1 MSLYVSRQS
10 GIRLEGGRDVFL
22 FSVGASGDHPDGHH
36 DRNDDREGDGNP
48 EEGFVG
54 GGIVSGEGQTVNGRN
69 EDSSHD
75 QHDNNDGND
84 TIHELRDIHF
94 FNSLYVYSS
103 SLRVIVECHDY
114 EGDEDTDNDNPNER
128 GPCTETVL
136 L

>member
-10 GIRLEGGRDVFL
+10 GIRYRGRARCFL
-22 FSVGASGDHPDGHH
+22 FSVGAPGDHPDGHH
-36 DRNDDREGDGNP
+36 DGDDDSEGDGNP

-54 GGIVSGEGQTVNGRN
+54 SRIVSGKGQAIHGRD
-69 EDSSHD
+69 EDSCDD
-75 QHDNNDGND
+75 QHDNDDGND

-128 GPCTETVL
+128 GPCTETARL
-136 L
+136 